1 MEPGGL
7 TDVERICGS
16 TEHASVDDVQRLLGA
31 FAPMLADGDADGV
44 RVLAANEH
52 AADMADAL
60 QRLDDEDRAR
70 LIDWL
75 GSAFDAEIL
84 SYLEPT
90 ARREAVRHFNPVQLA
105 GLIDALDSDDAVDL
119 VDSLDEPARADTLRL
134 LNPAVRS
141 AVLEGLSFPEETAG
155 RLMQKLVFAVPVF
168 WTVGKTID
176 YLRAAPDGEIP
187 EEFLEL
193 FVVDAMMRVVGT
205 LALHRLLRRRRSER
219 IADFYDPDVDR
230 IPVDMAQEDVALLF
244 RRYGLV
250 AAPVVDDEGRLLGV
264 ITVDDVVEVIDEAA
278 EEDLFKLSGLSE
290 DEALERGIWETTRD
304 RIGWLGVNL
313 LTAIAA
319 SAVIGSFQGTIEQVV
334 ALAVLMPIV
343 ASMGGN
349 AGTQTLTIA
358 VRGIATRT
366 IGAHNGARIV
376 ARECLVG
383 LINGAVFAAL
393 GALVVGFWFGDALI
407 VLVMALAMMLTL
419 LAAALSGALIPLALQ
434 RAGID
439 PAVASTVFLT
449 TVTDIVGFFTF
460 LGLAWWIVL

>member
-1 MEPGGL
+1 MTGCAL
-7 TDVERICGS
+7 
-16 TEHASVDDVQRLLGA
+16 
-31 FAPMLADGDADGV
+31 DGV
-44 RVLAANEH
+44 RVLAADEH

-90 ARREAVRHFNPVQLA
+90 ARREAVRRFNPVQLA

-230 IPVDMAQEDVALLF
+230 IAVDMAQEDVALLF

-319 SAVIGSFQGTIEQVV
+319 SAVIGLFQGTIEQVV

-407 VLVMALAMMLTL
+407 VLVMALAMLLTL